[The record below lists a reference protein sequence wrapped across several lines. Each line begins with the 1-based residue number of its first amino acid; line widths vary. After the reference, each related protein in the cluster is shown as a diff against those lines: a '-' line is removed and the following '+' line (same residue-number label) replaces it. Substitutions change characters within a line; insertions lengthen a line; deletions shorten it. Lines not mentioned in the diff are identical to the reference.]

1 MSFKINCSLTFLL
14 LFALLSAPILSN
26 AQEKQIQRLNEHFYP
41 ITDNDSLN
49 YAYKAV
55 VVKLTDSTSI
65 ERIFNLNNQIV
76 KVTRYGYNGEG
87 NFPEENIET
96 YDTNGKLSSKKIKNR
111 NNGYYHA
118 TYYNGGETMGE
129 VLYQGSNNYEIREA
143 ESGEIIHMEQNPF
156 EPQPLYDEKGW
167 EKTMVKNL
175 SYPVS
180 ARRRREQGT
189 VIIGIY
195 VNEFGERTA
204 PLVVNPDKVSESLA
218 EEALRVVNKYEG
230 EITPA
235 TTVEGNTIDAWLYIP
250 IRFMLD

>member
-1 MSFKINCSLTFLL
+1 MPFNTTYLLTFLL
-14 LFALLSAPILSN
+14 LFTLQFAPIPTH
-26 AQEKQIQRLNEHFYP
+26 AQEKQVRRLNEHFYP
-41 ITDNDSLN
+41 IDDKDSN
-49 YAYKAV
+49 YAYTAV

-65 ERIFNLNNQIV
+65 ERIFNLNNQTV
-76 KVTRYGYNGEG
+76 KVTRYGNNAQG

-96 YDTNGKLSSKKIKNR
+96 YATNGVLTSKKIKNR
-111 NNGYYHA
+111 NNGYFHA
-118 TYYNGGETMGE
+118 TYYSEGEVMGE

-156 EPQPLYDEKGW
+156 EPQPLYDKKGW

-180 ARRRREQGT
+180 ARRRGEQGT

-235 TTVEGNTIDAWLYIP
+235 TTLEGNTVDAWLYIP